1 LKKEAVTVHINQL
14 AKELVLKKIKY
25 CILYFYVCTNK
36 FTIMIQ
42 EITSISFKSLR
53 KKAVTVHIK
62 QLAKELE
69 LR

>member
-1 LKKEAVTVHINQL
+1 MQQTVTVHIKQL
-14 AKELVLKKIKY
+14 VMKSELKY
-25 CILYFYVCTNK
+25 INYLIAYCYVCANK